1 MFCDCDVWCSSLIR
15 TLKSS
20 SKNRQSFKTFRT
32 KSRSTINREGT
43 LLRLWYP
50 PPDHGCVAG
59 GDDGDA
65 PVSCHGV
72 RTWAGPGPR
81 LSVVTRTR
89 GRSHP
94 HTLASGHSGSLVLW
108 QVSVSTPTC
117 HEARGDSEHV
127 WECGGCEGLSW
138 LCVDVEEFI

>member
-1 MFCDCDVWCSSLIR
+1 M
-15 TLKSS
+15 
-20 SKNRQSFKTFRT
+20 
-32 KSRSTINREGT
+32 SRPGID
-43 LLRLWYP
+43 P
-50 PPDHGCVAG
+50 PSDHGCVAG

-94 HTLASGHSGSLVLW
+94 HTPLHYGKLIVMRQTFILGAEISS
-108 QVSVSTPTC
+108 SVETFGL
-117 HEARGDSEHV
+117 HVNVKEA
-127 WECGGCEGLSW
+127 
-138 LCVDVEEFI
+138 